1 MKTLIPIIRKIMP
14 TQLAQDI
21 VSVQPMTAP
30 VGGIFTMSATYKATT
45 PWEYLENWNWSDRGP
60 DETLAKL
67 NERMQNRWPGKYKII
82 VKEVRAKDSM
92 YKVSKHVFEF
102 DTPAEETLFRLKYS

>member
-1 MKTLIPIIRKIMP
+1 
-14 TQLAQDI
+14 
-21 VSVQPMTAP
+21 MTGN
-30 VGGIFTMSATYKATT
+30 VGGVFAMASNSKTT